1 MSLYEPLAE
10 RTEKSQIACKNCHAL
25 ADITF
30 YSPRVLLVCPQ
41 CRTTL
46 GEWATTPQCIAD
58 LTAFVAGEKA
68 N

>member
-1 MSLYEPLAE
+1 MSLYEHLAE
-10 RTEKSQIACKNCHAL
+10 RTAKSQIACKNCHAL

-30 YSPRVLLVCPQ
+30 INPTVLLVCPQ
-41 CRTTL
+41 CLRTL

-58 LTAFVAGEKA
+58 LTAFLAGPKP